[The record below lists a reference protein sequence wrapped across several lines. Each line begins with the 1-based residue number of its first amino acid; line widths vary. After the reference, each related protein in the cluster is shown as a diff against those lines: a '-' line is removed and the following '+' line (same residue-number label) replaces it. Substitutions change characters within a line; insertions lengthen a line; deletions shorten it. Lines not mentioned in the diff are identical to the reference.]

1 MASGSTMAVS
11 SNAEKSSPPSDLTV
25 TPTVSNTDEVTNNQ
39 LKMLIVNLDKTMSQG
54 MKDLDNKITHK
65 IDELTVRVHG
75 LTDRVERVEG
85 ENVEF
90 AHKIKNFETTQNAV
104 ADLTNK
110 VKQLEQKLEYNELR
124 DRKYNILIYGIPEK
138 STPNQYSEN
147 TESIVREFICKDFVS
162 NLVIS
167 NTHRLPRRGISEPG
181 IPPAI
186 IVKLATMRSRNDI
199 LGAARNIPR
208 GTKISIRT
216 DLPARLKEKRA
227 RLAKIAYDMRKQNS
241 SLKTRIRE
249 SIPKQDVWLEFRNF
263 SVALDSNAQT
273 WSVYQET

>member
-1 MASGSTMAVS
+1 
-11 SNAEKSSPPSDLTV
+11 
-25 TPTVSNTDEVTNNQ
+25 
-39 LKMLIVNLDKTMSQG
+39 
-54 MKDLDNKITHK
+54 
-65 IDELTVRVHG
+65 
-75 LTDRVERVEG
+75 
-85 ENVEF
+85 
-90 AHKIKNFETTQNAV
+90 
-104 ADLTNK
+104 
-110 VKQLEQKLEYNELR
+110 
-124 DRKYNILIYGIPEK
+124 
-138 STPNQYSEN
+138 
-147 TESIVREFICKDFVS
+147 
-162 NLVIS
+162 
-167 NTHRLPRRGISEPG
+167 
-181 IPPAI
+181 
-186 IVKLATMRSRNDI
+186 MRSRNDI